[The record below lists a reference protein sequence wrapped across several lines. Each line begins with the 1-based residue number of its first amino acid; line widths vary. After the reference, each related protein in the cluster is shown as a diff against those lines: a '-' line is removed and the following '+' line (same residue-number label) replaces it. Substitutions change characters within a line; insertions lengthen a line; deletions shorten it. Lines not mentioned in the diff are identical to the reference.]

1 MDNAFAKSIPEVL
14 DFFRV
19 DPTKGL
25 SDTQVVQ
32 HGKLYGTNVLHEDQR
47 APFWKLVL
55 KQFDDLLVKIL
66 IAATLISFI
75 LALINGETGLMAF
88 LEPSV
93 IQMILAAKAAVGVI
107 TETNAEKVL
116 VLLHI
121 GSPLNLS
128 IKGLNDKVS
137 GKWST
142 TNGSVISVDMLS
154 GVAKAVGEGSTQ
166 VYFHYVR
173 SKLQTTITML
183 KGHNISVDAPKG
195 MLTIVPCPTKGYNF
209 SVKCSTTYGESLDP
223 PGRNKIIS
231 FDCRVDPPYV
241 RYVKPWLDIGNLEDA
256 DRMLSCDLTFGMESL
271 NNEEKFCWFSS
282 SHGAEG
288 SDDAL
293 MSDLKLHCAYV
304 SPLKKY
310 ISGYSKEN
318 IEVLP
323 INGSNRKSSHDDKK
337 IRSQMDVDVNG
348 VAASLSMFSES
359 DTKSGH
365 KDALVPEE
373 KKKLP
378 KSSSVGKRKIGNSV
392 HLYTPPEQY
401 GDINQQL
408 GASSSGVTS
417 LDSNQKQKMVT
428 HDLLVGWKCIV
439 LARLQTKNCF
449 CSYHIIKVHASAS
462 STRGENKTITSKEE
476 NWLKRYLK
484 YCRTE
489 CHPRLSETEAKL
501 LQNNYVKVRQDMR
514 QQANETRAAA
524 AIPVTVRQHATAC
537 PDNEVAA

>member
-1 MDNAFAKSIPEVL
+1 MDNAFAKSIPEIL

-32 HGKLYGTNVLHEDQR
+32 HGRLYGTNVLHEDQR

-66 IAATLISFI
+66 IAAALISFI

-93 IQMILAAKAAVGVI
+93 ILMILAAKAAVGMI

-116 VLLHI
+116 VRVAFSEAQQKSDYVLIRVGAHVYPRNPVLHI

-154 GVAKAVGEGSTQ
+154 GVAKAVGEGSAQ
-166 VYFHYVR
+166 VYFYYAR
-173 SKLQTTITML
+173 SKLQTTITVL
-183 KGHNISVDAPKG
+183 KGHSISVDAPKG
-195 MLTIVPCPTKGYNF
+195 MLTIVPYPTKGYNF

-256 DRMLSCDLTFGMESL
+256 GRMLSCDLTFGMESL

-282 SHGAEG
+282 SHGAE
-288 SDDAL
+288 
-293 MSDLKLHCAYV
+293 
-304 SPLKKY
+304 
-310 ISGYSKEN
+310 GYSKEN

-348 VAASLSMFSES
+348 AAASLSMFSES

-378 KSSSVGKRKIGNSV
+378 KSPSAGKRKIGNFV
-392 HLYTPPEQY
+392 HLYTPHEQY

-417 LDSNQKQKMVT
+417 LDSNQKQKQNI
-428 HDLLVGWKCIV
+428 DYDSLGCIRHYR
-439 LARLQTKNCF
+439 ARL
-449 CSYHIIKVHASAS
+449 
-462 STRGENKTITSKEE
+462 
-476 NWLKRYLK
+476 
-484 YCRTE
+484 
-489 CHPRLSETEAKL
+489 
-501 LQNNYVKVRQDMR
+501 
-514 QQANETRAAA
+514 
-524 AIPVTVRQHATAC
+524 
-537 PDNEVAA
+537 